1 MVADQGGTI
10 TASTS
15 LTMKKIVSTS
25 DSTNATLGAM
35 KLFLARVVVEKLT
48 LHATIVAK
56 EDPT

>member
-35 KLFLARVVVEKLT
+35 KLFLARVVVEKT
-48 LHATIVAK
+48 TFQAAGDIIF
-56 EDPT
+56 